1 MNANFGWWAM
11 VRISISMLF
20 KMNWIFKQSEPRWQ
34 EAHDHYM
41 KVIQRWQIKRLEN
54 YTAAELLQGVRDM
67 TGETMRMYTVLQTGP
82 IATAMGSETIFT
94 QIYNRLIKKKSDPD
108 AAVFVMGFKSLP
120 IQAELAL
127 YDLAEWARGC
137 DLAQHIIATP
147 AAQLAI

>member
-1 MNANFGWWAM
+1 MKPRANCLPGWWEQKEWNFKTRLFETINDYGYMNANFGWWAM

-20 KMNWIFKQSEPRWQ
+20 KMNWIFKRSEPRWQ

-94 QIYNRLIKKKSDPD
+94 QIYNRLIKKKERS
-108 AAVFVMGFKSLP
+108 GRGSLCHG
-120 IQAELAL
+120 I
-127 YDLAEWARGC
+127 
-137 DLAQHIIATP
+137 
-147 AAQLAI
+147 